1 MGIPIQKNY
10 YLCHR
15 NQKYRPMA
23 KIKKTNLT
31 EQNETLKKHIKE
43 LEDRLHYS
51 ELQNI
56 ALNTM
61 IDIAEEKGIQI
72 RKSVSQR

>member
-1 MGIPIQKNY
+1 
-10 YLCHR
+10 
-15 NQKYRPMA
+15 MA

-31 EQNETLKKHIKE
+31 EQNETLKKYIKK
-43 LEDRLHYS
+43 LEDSLHYS

-72 RKSVSQR
+72 RKSVGQQ